1 MNDVKVTR
9 KMIGSKFVAEISVVL
24 AFEAKAKI
32 QGKDYHFEKNTPL
45 VIIVEKDASKL
56 GTQAKRE
63 LDMDIMEIEREIYSL
78 KWEQDDK
85 KRAPKKET
93 KKKEEDTQE

>member
-24 AFEAKAKI
+24 AFEANAKI
-32 QGKDYHFEKNTPL
+32 QGKVYHFEKNTPL

-85 KRAPKKET
+85 KRAPKKEV